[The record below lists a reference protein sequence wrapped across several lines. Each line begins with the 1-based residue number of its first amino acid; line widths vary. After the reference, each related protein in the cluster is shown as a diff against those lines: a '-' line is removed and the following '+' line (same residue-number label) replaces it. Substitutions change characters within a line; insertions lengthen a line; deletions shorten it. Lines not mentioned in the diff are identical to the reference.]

1 MGKSCSL
8 RLSRTD
14 TSFSSSAFVI
24 TDIIAPWELAFE
36 SYGIGKTGNLDR
48 GLYGLKPCW
57 QWKYLAQLIE
67 YYSLWRFE
75 QEEARNFSFCC
86 FAREPNLY

>member
-1 MGKSCSL
+1 M
-8 RLSRTD
+8 RLVRLE
-14 TSFSSSAFVI
+14 AL
-24 TDIIAPWELAFE
+24 LAVE
-36 SYGIGKTGNLDR
+36 VLG
-48 GLYGLKPCW
+48 
-57 QWKYLAQLIE
+57 ALIE